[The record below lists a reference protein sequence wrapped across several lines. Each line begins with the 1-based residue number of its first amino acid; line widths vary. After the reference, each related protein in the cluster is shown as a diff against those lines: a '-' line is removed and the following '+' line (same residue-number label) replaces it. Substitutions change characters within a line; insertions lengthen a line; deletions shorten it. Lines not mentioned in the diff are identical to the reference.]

1 MHLGHEF
8 EDINYKIFG
17 FYSELNE
24 KPLKVFELER
34 EKGDQS
40 GNSRT
45 IFQVR
50 CDGALGPVENIL
62 RK

>member
-8 EDINYKIFG
+8 GDINYKIFG
-17 FYSELNE
+17 FYSERNE

-45 IFQVR
+45 TFPVR
-50 CDGALGPVENIL
+50 CDGGLGPVQNI
-62 RK
+62 